1 MRPLTIWLSRLI
13 GLFMLL
19 LCVAMILHRQ
29 AMAETA
35 SLVVQDRPLLFFTA
49 VLGLLAGLA
58 MVLSHNIW
66 SGGILP
72 VVITLFGWVTL
83 IRAIILL
90 WAPPE
95 ALVSL
100 FERID
105 FEKYFYVPVS
115 ISLVLGL
122 YLTYMGFRPSRP

>member
-19 LCVAMILHRQ
+19 ICVAMILHRR

-90 WAPPE
+90 WAPSE

-100 FERID
+100 FEKID
-105 FEKYFYVPVS
+105 FAKFFYVPAS
-115 ISLVLGL
+115 IFLVLGL
-122 YLTYMGFRPSRP
+122 YLTYMGFRLPRP

>member
-1 MRPLTIWLSRLI
+1 MRPLTIFLSRLL
-13 GLFMLL
+13 GLFTLTL
-19 LCVAMILHRQ
+19 SLAMVLHRQ
-29 AMAETA
+29 SFVETA
-35 SLVVQDRPLLFFTA
+35 SLVVHDRPLLL
-49 VLGLLAGLA
+49 VLGMIMLVAGLA
-58 MVLSHNIW
+58 IVLSHNIW

-72 VVITLFGWVTL
+72 VVITLFGWVML
-83 IRAIILL
+83 IRAVILL

-100 FERID
+100 FEKID
-105 FEKYFYVPVS
+105 FEKFFYVPAS